1 MDYRIGI
8 GAGRR
13 HRSSMTTTFAR
24 VRTSWIGFGAAVLV
38 LVLDV
43 LTKGWAVS
51 ALSDGRD
58 IHIIWTLHFA
68 LTHNEGMAFSTGT
81 NVGPFIGMLAIVVI
95 AILLLAMRKQGN
107 VVSVIATGCII
118 GGALGNVVDRVF
130 RGSGFMGGAV
140 VDFIDLRWWPVFNI
154 ADIGIVCGAIAV
166 AYSMIVS
173 QPEVLEGTE

>member
-1 MDYRIGI
+1 
-8 GAGRR
+8 
-13 HRSSMTTTFAR
+13 MTTTFAR
-24 VRTSWIGFGAAVLV
+24 VRTSWIGCGAAVLV

-95 AILLLAMRKQGN
+95 AILLLTMRKQGN

-140 VDFIDLRWWPVFNI
+140 VDFIDLRWWPVFNV
-154 ADIGIVCGAIAV
+154 ADIGIVCGALAV

-173 QPEVLEGTE
+173 QPEVIEGTE

>member
-68 LTHNEGMAFSTGT
+68 LTHNEGMAFSAGT

-95 AILLLAMRKQGN
+95 AILLLTMRKQGN

-140 VDFIDLRWWPVFNI
+140 VDFIDLRWWPVFNV

>member
-1 MDYRIGI
+1 
-8 GAGRR
+8 
-13 HRSSMTTTFAR
+13 MTTTFAR

-51 ALSDGRD
+51 ALSNGRE

-140 VDFIDLRWWPVFNI
+140 VDFIDLRWWPVFNV